1 LNADCPAAPWH
12 IASRTIDWQAGYSFK
27 RFPYR
32 AAARAIKV
40 RRVQCIQIAID
51 GIRKV
56 IFVQKNGP

>member
-1 LNADCPAAPWH
+1 MQIATAAPWH
-12 IASRTIDWQAGYSFK
+12 IASRTVDWQAERPFK

-32 AAARAIKV
+32 ATAPAIKV

-56 IFVQKNGP
+56 IFVQKNDP

>member
-12 IASRTIDWQAGYSFK
+12 IAPTIGWQAGYSFK

-32 AAARAIKV
+32 ATARAIKV
-40 RRVQCIQIAID
+40 SRLQCIQIAID